1 MRLVDRYARRM
12 VIENV
17 ISDAIDFFHMD
28 ALSAAV
34 PMKINVDVQLTVIAS
49 VLYRLLGLRV
59 GQEFEVAEAR
69 SIYRN
74 LVPTMAHVT
83 ITQNEIVVTY
93 PRRANNPRLMKANY
107 HRQHQPTP
115 WLGNKMLRLQFA

>member
-1 MRLVDRYARRM
+1 MDRYARRM

-28 ALSAAV
+28 ALSATV

-59 GQEFEVAEAR
+59 GHGFDVAEAR
-69 SIYRN
+69 TLFRN
-74 LVPTMAHVT
+74 LVPSRAK
-83 ITQNEIVVTY
+83 ITLTTKK
-93 PRRANNPRLMKANY
+93 L
-107 HRQHQPTP
+107 
-115 WLGNKMLRLQFA
+115 L